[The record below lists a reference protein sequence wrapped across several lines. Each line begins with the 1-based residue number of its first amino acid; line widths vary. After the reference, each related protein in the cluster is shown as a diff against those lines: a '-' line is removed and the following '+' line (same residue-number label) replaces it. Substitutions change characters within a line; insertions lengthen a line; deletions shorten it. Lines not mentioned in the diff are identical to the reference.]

1 MDLRIVTNN
10 SVKDEFIEIYKKNIS
25 RVGSEELLKWISGT
39 DFFTAPASTKFHCA
53 CEGGLVMHSLNVYKV
68 LVDRYFDDK
77 TDSLESFTIC
87 ALLHDLCKAQ
97 FYKISTKNV
106 KNEITGV
113 WEKQPF
119 YQVEDAFPYGHGEKS
134 VFLIERFMRLK
145 TSEAMAIR
153 WHMGGFDESAKSGG
167 FAISLA
173 FDKFP
178 LAVKMH
184 IADLEATYLKEKRTS
199 AVMH

>member
-1 MDLRIVTNN
+1 MY
-10 SVKDEFIEIYKKNIS
+10 KEEFLKIYKENIK
-25 RVGSEELLKWISGT
+25 RNGSNELLEWLLKT

-53 CEGGLVMHSLNVYKV
+53 CNGGLVQHSVSVYNVLMNKHFNA
-68 LVDRYFDDK
+68 DE
-77 TDSLESFTIC
+77 DSNESFAIC

-97 FYKISTKNV
+97 FYKVTTRNV
-106 KNEITGV
+106 KNEETGK

-119 YQVEDAFPYGHGEKS
+119 YMVEDVFPYGHGEKS

-153 WHMGGFDESAKSGG
+153 WHMGGFDDTAKAGG

-173 FDKFP
+173 YDKYP
-178 LAVKMH
+178 LAVKLH
-184 IADLEATYLKEKRTS
+184 LADLESTYLNEKDTS
-199 AVMH
+199 SIENNH